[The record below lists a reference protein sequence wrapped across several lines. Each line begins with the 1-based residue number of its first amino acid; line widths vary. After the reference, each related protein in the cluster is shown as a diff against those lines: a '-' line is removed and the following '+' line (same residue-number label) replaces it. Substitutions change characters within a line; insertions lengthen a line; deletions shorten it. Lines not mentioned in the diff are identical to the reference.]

1 MPDAKYYVKT
11 SNKIFKLC
19 GSAVLRTDRVECLGI
34 GCLFRLYS
42 SNNSKLSVKNE

>member
-19 GSAVLRTDRVECLGI
+19 GIAVLRTDRVKKLGI
-34 GCLFRLYS
+34 GTFFRLYS
-42 SNNSKLSVKNE
+42 ANNLKLSVKDE